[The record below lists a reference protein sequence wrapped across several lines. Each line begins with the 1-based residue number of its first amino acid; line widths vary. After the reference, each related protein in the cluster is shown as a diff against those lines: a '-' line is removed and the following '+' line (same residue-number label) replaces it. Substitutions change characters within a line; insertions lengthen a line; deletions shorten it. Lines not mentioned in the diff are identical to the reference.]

1 MKRIQSIRMV
11 CCLILV
17 IFSLQSLLPSM
28 MTAEA
33 FSVSEKKDTLW
44 KQTKPMNI
52 KKARKLI
59 GETVTVSGIVTA
71 DQSAIGNGKLST
83 YIQDKTAG
91 LNIYSAQPKN
101 FPELKAGMKVTVTG
115 KITTYKGLIEIVPDQ
130 DHLKIDAVNQ
140 PLPSPKKVSV
150 KQLETDQA
158 GKYEGRL
165 VKVKGYVE
173 QAPDQPAGGGYNV
186 AIIEIS

>member
-17 IFSLQSLLPSM
+17 IFSLQSLLPSI

-33 FSVSEKKDTLW
+33 FSSSEKKETLW

-101 FPELKAGMKVTVTG
+101 F
-115 KITTYKGLIEIVPDQ
+115 Q
-130 DHLKIDAVNQ
+130 N
-140 PLPSPKKVSV
+140 
-150 KQLETDQA
+150 
-158 GKYEGRL
+158 
-165 VKVKGYVE
+165 
-173 QAPDQPAGGGYNV
+173 
-186 AIIEIS
+186 